1 MPYIHCVKF
10 SSCLPLSISLS
21 ALIFQLLILPVYL
34 FVYNFICLNFYH
46 TLLCLYFY
54 FISFSFCLFH
64 ILYVCL
70 FICKPVYPSAVVVI
84 CNVCLSF
91 YVSAVPVSHKSA
103 WLSIGPCFCLSIVIP
118 LYLPLLVRPSICVS
132 AYIFVNQSACL
143 YVRLS
148 ASKFIFWMVRPFV
161 FLFITMKMFIFV
173 LFIRYCFS
181 VNLFISQCMFVWL
194 YLSVWLSVF
203 RVFSV
208 YIFASPPVCLSVNAS
223 VMCIRS
229 IIFSLCFNL

>member
-1 MPYIHCVKF
+1 M
-10 SSCLPLSISLS
+10 
-21 ALIFQLLILPVYL
+21 
-34 FVYNFICLNFYH
+34 
-46 TLLCLYFY
+46 
-54 FISFSFCLFH
+54 
-64 ILYVCL
+64 
-70 FICKPVYPSAVVVI
+70 VI
-84 CNVCLSF
+84 CNVSLSF

-103 WLSIGPCFCLSIVIP
+103 RLSIGPCFCLSIVIP

-148 ASKFIFWMVRPFV
+148 ASKFIFCMVRPFV
-161 FLFITMKMFIFV
+161 FLFITMNMFICRSVYSLMSFCLSIYLTV
-173 LFIRYCFS
+173 CVCLIISVRVAVRFSCF
-181 VNLFISQCMFVWL
+181 
-194 YLSVWLSVF
+194 
-203 RVFSV
+203 FSV